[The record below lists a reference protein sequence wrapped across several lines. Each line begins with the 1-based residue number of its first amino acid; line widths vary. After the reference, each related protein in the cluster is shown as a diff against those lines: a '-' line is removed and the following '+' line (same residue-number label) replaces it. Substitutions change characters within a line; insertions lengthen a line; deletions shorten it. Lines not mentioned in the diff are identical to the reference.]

1 MANSISDVTVNISVE
16 DVINPAAFGTPL
28 LYAPSDTATDVL
40 LDYTECYDLDEV
52 REAVMSSDIKS
63 SGTSYTITA
72 TAGESVSGSDL
83 SNTPSGVTFSSTKTF
98 TVEENN
104 KSYGKKS
111 FSKRVKSIEKGDLTV
126 VPGYDFISIYGICS
140 SKDSTV
146 DVVLYDVENNVEF
159 ARQTIGGED
168 ICKVTFEV
176 GSDNHATGF
185 YIYGESAESKT
196 LHIYGIDFDSLGEDG
211 KVIIEAAER
220 MFMQDNPPERIAVLC
235 TGTDALNG
243 YFARDWRQLIYCTSS
258 ADATKA
264 EKVAAMIESAEEM
277 KIMFYGTPYQKD
289 SIRGKLSKAYERVY
303 QLASSKNTSS
313 NYEAVTEACA
323 GVAALVAITC
333 NKPVGSFTYKNMQ
346 LAYCVPVENIGR
358 SELNV
363 YHDANV
369 NVLVTKAGYDVTS
382 EGKTLSGE
390 YLDIVDTKDWLITQ
404 IEYQLQQAL
413 IINDKVPYDNNGIS
427 LLENVVVN
435 ILQDAYNNGMIA
447 TDDDGNPAYTVDF
460 APRSETKAS
469 DREVRR
475 YVEGK
480 FTFDLAGAIHTVTI
494 NGTIR
499 I

>member
-16 DVINPAAFGTPL
+16 DVINPAAFGIPL
-28 LYAPSDTATDVL
+28 LYAPADNSGKVL
-40 LDYTECYDLDEV
+40 LDYKECYSLEEV
-52 REAVMSSDIKS
+52 KEAVGDDLLENSFLYKVTAAAGTNVQGTTLSD
-63 SGTSYTITA
+63 A
-72 TAGESVSGSDL
+72 THGI
-83 SNTPSGVTFSSTKTF
+83 TF
-98 TVEENN
+98 TGNSFEVEDNN
-104 KSYGKKS
+104 KSYNGVS
-111 FSKRVKSIEKGDLTV
+111 FTKRIKSIEEGDLTV
-126 VPGYDFISIYGICS
+126 IPSYNFISVYGICS

-146 DVVLYDVENNVEF
+146 DVVLYNADDDVEVG
-159 ARQTIGGED
+159 RQTIGGED
-168 ICKVTFEV
+168 ISKITFEV
-176 GSDNHATGF
+176 GSDSHTTNF
-185 YIYGESAESKT
+185 YIYGESAEGKT
-196 LHIYGIDFDSLGEDG
+196 LHIYGIAYESIDG
-211 KVIIEAAER
+211 KGEVIIAVAER
-220 MFMQDNPPERIAVLC
+220 MFMQENPPEKIAVLC
-235 TGTDALNG
+235 TDTTSLGN
-243 YFARDWRQLIYCTSS
+243 YFARDWRQLVYCSS
-258 ADATKA
+258 SFNADQV

-277 KIMFYGTPYQKD
+277 KIMFCGTVYFEND
-289 SIRGKLSKAYERVY
+289 VTRKLSKAYERVY
-303 QLASSKNTSS
+303 QLASGKPGADNPESRID
-313 NYEAVTEACA
+313 ACA
-323 GVAALVAITC
+323 AAAALVAVTC
-333 NKPVGSFTYKNMQ
+333 NKDVGSFTYKNMQ
-346 LAYCVPVENIGR
+346 LDYCTPVENISR